1 MTDFTIDDHGSIV
14 LLHPVTDQARAWIQE
29 NLGDGLTILAGAIA
43 VERQYIDYILVGLF
57 RDDVT
62 WDTQTPTL
70 H

>member
-29 NLGDGLTILAGAIA
+29 NLGDNLPRLAGAIA
-43 VERQYIDYILVGLF
+43 IDRQYIDIILVGLF
-57 RDDVT
+57 RDDLS
-62 WDTQTPTL
+62 WDTPTPTL